1 MKVKQK
7 THKGA
12 SKRFKITKNGKIM
25 HRSIKMR
32 HLRHVKGKKHI
43 RSLKKMKVL
52 TGKFAIKMKKILGL
66 K

>member
-12 SKRFKITKNGKIM
+12 AKRFKITKSGKILF
-25 HRSIKMR
+25 RSQKLR
-32 HLRHVKGKKHI
+32 HLRNVKGKKHV
-43 RSLKKMKVL
+43 RHLKKLKQLKGTFAKKV
-52 TGKFAIKMKKILGL
+52 KKILAI

>member
-12 SKRFKITKNGKIM
+12 AKRFKISKNGKVL
-25 HRSIKMR
+25 HRSIKLR
-32 HLRHVKGKKHI
+32 HLRTKKGKKTV
-43 RSLKKMKVL
+43 RRLKLMKSVEG
-52 TGKFAIKMKKILGL
+52 TFAKKLKKILAI

>member
-12 SKRFKITKNGKIM
+12 AKRFKISKNGKVL
-25 HRSIKMR
+25 HRSIKLR
-32 HLRHVKGKKHI
+32 HLRTKKGKKTV
-43 RSLKKMKVL
+43 RRLKLMKAVEG
-52 TGKFAIKMKKILGL
+52 TFAKKLKKILAI